1 MEVKLGDIEFLIFMG
16 QITDNQDGLYK
27 IGPNSIAK
35 LRFGVVILVIGF
47 LSPLLI
53 PLVLASDW
61 SVGTKGII
69 SGLLAFGIPELFM
82 LLAIIVMG
90 KPGYAFI
97 KGKAGK
103 YLKGFAPPDHVSRNR
118 YYLGLVLFCVP
129 IVIGIIQ
136 PYLAHIIPFL
146 KEVPLWYHISLD
158 MIFVIGIFV
167 LGGDFWDKLSGLFN
181 YDVKVYKSKSI
192 N

>member
-1 MEVKLGDIEFLIFMG
+1 MPDNQNGDIIMKEKSKG
-16 QITDNQDGLYK
+16 
-27 IGPNSIAK
+27 K
-35 LRFGVVILVIGF
+35 LRLGAVILVVGF

-53 PLVLASDW
+53 PLVVASNW
-61 SVGTKGII
+61 SATTKSII

-82 LLAIIVMG
+82 LLAIVVMG
-90 KPGYAFI
+90 KPGYEYI
-97 KGKAGK
+97 KVKVGK
-103 YLKGFAPPDHVSRNR
+103 YLKRYLPPDQVSQGR
-118 YYLGLVLFCVP
+118 YNLGLVLFSIPVL
-129 IVIGIIQ
+129 VGVLQ

-158 MIFVIGIFV
+158 MTFIIGIFV